1 MRRRT
6 TIQTL
11 LNPEQMIVD
20 GGKDKGRIVKIRD
33 GALAAYSLYNL
44 GIGLWNSGKSKVDS
58 RKYTVSVED
67 DDDIFPDLQVWLIDR
82 LPAHRVHDVT
92 AFTDQTT
99 TVADDF
105 ETVRKVWKLLL
116 ENTGQN
122 DQVVTLDGHRVK
134 VNYQPPDVSS
144 PQQQT
149 LAQAGQSQNN
159 SRGKLVGQLVFTATD
174 LAGRDAVVK
183 LLESLVGK
191 YNRVDQPTSRTFAAT
206 SWGSWKRMSGP
217 TRGLNTVVLRDGVKE
232 ALLEDMKR
240 FLNLEKR
247 YAELGQPWHRG
258 YLLFGP
264 PGSGKTSVFRA
275 IASHLHLD
283 LYYASLSDLTKN
295 ADLVDMLGSVS
306 ERSILLLEDVDGVN
320 ATHDEDDDEKG
331 ISMSGLL
338 NAMDGVITPH
348 GMILAMT
355 TNYRDKID
363 PRLLRRG
370 RVDLELLVDHLGKR
384 QIDDLVSSLMAI
396 DASFPEYTEDLELS
410 SADVVEVIKQHL
422 DEADPKFAV
431 AGIQELIE
439 QRRGELEQR

>member
-1 MRRRT
+1 MSV
-6 TIQTL
+6 
-11 LNPEQMIVD
+11 NPFRGYVGASPDALDD
-20 GGKDKGRIVKIRD
+20 GGVGKGKIVKVKD
-33 GALAAYSLYNL
+33 GALAAYSLYQL
-44 GIGLWNSGKSKVDS
+44 GIGIWNSTKVKVDS

-122 DQVVTLDGHRVK
+122 DQVVHLDGHRIK
-134 VNYQPPDVSS
+134 VNYQPPDVTA
-144 PQQQT
+144 PQQQSIG
-149 LAQAGQSQNN
+149 QAGQSQG
-159 SRGKLVGQLVFTATD
+159 SRKLAGQLVFTAAD
-174 LAGRDAVVK
+174 LSGRNAVVRM
-183 LLESLVGK
+183 LEGLVGK
-191 YNRVDQPTSRTFAAT
+191 YNRIDQPTSRTFAAS

-217 TRGLNTVVLRDGVKE
+217 TRGLNTVILREGVKE
-232 ALLEDMKR
+232 TLLEDMKR

-306 ERSILLLEDVDGVN
+306 ERSILLLEDVDGVK
-320 ATHDEDDDEKG
+320 ATHDDDDEDQG

-338 NAMDGVITPH
+338 NAMDGVVTPH

-355 TNYRDKID
+355 TNYREKID

-370 RVDLELLVDHLGKR
+370 RVDLELRVDCLGRAQLDELVQTLLKTE
-384 QIDDLVSSLMAI
+384 AT
-396 DASFPEYTEDLELS
+396 FPEYNEALELS
-410 SADVVEVIKQHL
+410 SADIVEVIKQHL
-422 DEADPKFAV
+422 DKDDPKYTV
-431 AGIQELIE
+431 EGIRDLIE
-439 QRRGELEQR
+439 TRRG